1 MSVDVLLYAHEAM
14 RSHVRLVRRST
25 AGPDPRILDL
35 WNSETKLSFNVAE
48 TSLKR
53 ALNGLDEDLR
63 QHFLFEEEVLPALIG
78 ELLMESI
85 ISEHQKIS
93 REMNS
98 ILSRLRPGRP
108 RNSSPTGESLNKRIN
123 DFIDLLLE
131 HWETEDAILKLLRK
145 NPTPKILVQSQ
156 YE

>member
-63 QHFLFEEEVLPALIG
+63 QHFLFEEEVLPGLIG